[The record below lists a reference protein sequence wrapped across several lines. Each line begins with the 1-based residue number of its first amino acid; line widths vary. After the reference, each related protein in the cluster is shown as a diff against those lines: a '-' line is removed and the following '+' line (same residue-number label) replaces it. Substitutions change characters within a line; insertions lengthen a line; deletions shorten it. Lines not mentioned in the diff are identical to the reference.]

1 MSIMNR
7 WKVAVA
13 AMVMQ
18 LGLGSLYAW
27 SVFRQPLSA
36 HYGASVTG
44 VNVAFFVA
52 IFVFGISTLVAGF
65 LLRHVGPRFVGV
77 AGGVL
82 FGTGVFLSAFAEG
95 SLSFLYFTYG
105 IVAAVGGGLGYIV
118 PVAVLP
124 KWFPDRPGLAYGLA
138 VIGFG
143 IGPVINVP
151 LISIILS
158 ATGEPFQTFGVLGL
172 SYAALIGGAAWF
184 VRTPLEDCESPVPEE
199 SEQGAEKPVGTSYFL
214 RGALRT

>member
-7 WKVAVA
+7 WTVAVA
-13 AMVMQ
+13 AVVMQ

-36 HYGASVTG
+36 HYGASVTS
-44 VNVAFFVA
+44 VNVTFFVA
-52 IFVFGISTLVAGF
+52 IFVFGISTLAAGL

-82 FGTGVFLSAFAEG
+82 FGPGVFLSAFAEG

-118 PVAVLP
+118 PIAVLP

-143 IGPVINVP
+143 LGPVINVP
-151 LISIILS
+151 LISTILS
-158 ATGEPFQTFGVLGL
+158 ATDGRSTPSL
-172 SYAALIGGAAWF
+172 S
-184 VRTPLEDCESPVPEE
+184 
-199 SEQGAEKPVGTSYFL
+199 
-214 RGALRT
+214 